1 MAELTQ
7 EKIEQIKR
15 ERNAKARMM
24 KDRSVYVISLM
35 TLPMLGILVLAL
47 ILSAIKLEDSQ
58 LAVISGL
65 ISSISIGLITLLQ
78 RSVGGAEKEDPM
90 VVIAKALV
98 QNLTENNTGSQE
110 IIMDKNRIII
120 NGKDSQVITRPDAEL
135 IEKVLED
142 KGGKND

>member
-1 MAELTQ
+1 MAMTS
-7 EKIEQIKR
+7 EQIEKLKR

-24 KDRSVYVISLM
+24 KDKSVYVISLM
-35 TLPMLGILVLAL
+35 TLPTLMILVLAL

-65 ISSISIGLITLLQ
+65 ISSVSIGLITLLQ

-98 QNLTENNTGSQE
+98 EHLTAGDGTKE
-110 IIMDKNRIII
+110 IIVDKASVRIS
-120 NGKDSQVITRPDAEL
+120 GKDSKMVASGTKDL
-135 IEKVLED
+135 VYGDD
-142 KGGKND
+142 KK